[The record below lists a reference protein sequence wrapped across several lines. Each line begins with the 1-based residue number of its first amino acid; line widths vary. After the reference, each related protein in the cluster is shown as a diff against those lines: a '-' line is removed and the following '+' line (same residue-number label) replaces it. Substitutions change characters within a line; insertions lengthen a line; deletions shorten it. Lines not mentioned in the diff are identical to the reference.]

1 MFRKNVAYALSYS
14 TTPES
19 VEALINSIPDKDTS
33 VRERIRTSL
42 TGLTGHSVDSGVD
55 PLSPEKTQNAC
66 RFWWRENQGKV
77 RFTERLEFVCP
88 MK

>member
-33 VRERIRTSL
+33 GRERIRTSL
-42 TGLTGHSVDSGVD
+42 TGLTGNQ
-55 PLSPEKTQNAC
+55 LSPEKTQNAC
-66 RFWWRENQGKV
+66 RFRWRENKGKV
-77 RFTERLEFVCP
+77 RFGERLEFVCP